1 MTYNWHLYVIWDY
14 RWVFLRGAWI
24 TAQLTF
30 FALLLGVFVGLPLGL
45 MRGSKY
51 AALRGIATPIVE
63 FFRSTPSL
71 VQLFWIYYAL
81 PILIG
86 VRLEAMVAVVLGLGF
101 HTAAYIAEIF
111 RAGIASIDR
120 GQFLAAKSIG
130 MSYAQAMRRI
140 ILPQAIRR
148 MVPPFINELANL
160 IKLTTLASVLA
171 VYELLHEA
179 NDLISQTFRPFEI
192 YTALALAFVVIIYPM
207 IWFSRRL
214 ELFWTRRA

>member
-1 MTYNWHLYVIWDY
+1 MHYDWHLYVIWDY
-14 RWVFLRGAWI
+14 RLVFLRGAWMTAQI
-24 TAQLTF
+24 TAWSLI
-30 FALLLGVFVGLPLGL
+30 LGIVVGLPLGL
-45 MRGSKY
+45 MRGSSHR
-51 AALRGIATPIVE
+51 ALRALATPVIE

-86 VRLEAMVAVVLGLGF
+86 VRLETMVAVVLGLGL
-101 HTAAYIAEIF
+101 HTSAYIAEIF

-120 GQFLAAKSIG
+120 GQFMAAKAIG
-130 MSYAQAMRRI
+130 MTYSQAMRRI

-192 YTALALAFVVIIYPM
+192 YTALAVAFVVIIYPM

-214 ELFWTRRA
+214 ELFWARRA